1 MGRFGTISI
10 VTMSL
15 AISLAGQQSGQQ
27 PTVFRGTTENVPVF
41 VTVTDKSGR
50 LVPDLTRDDFE
61 VLDNGKPQAITVFDN
76 SPQPVRLIVMI
87 DVSGSM
93 SGNLPLLRESA
104 HELFVRLRDDDQVR
118 VGTFGD
124 EINISP
130 QFTHDPVKLQAA
142 LPSNIPVSAKTPLW
156 KGVEMAMD
164 ELGHAD
170 GRRVVAVLSDGKDT
184 DPMQGHVFLTPLDVT
199 DRALREDVMIYG
211 IGFQSRGRGYPGGNI
226 GQAIVDSFPDP
237 SLGTVALSSGGGYFE
252 VRPHEDLGAA
262 FARVADE
269 LHHQYLI
276 GFTPPAHDGK
286 QHKIEVRLKNKDLK
300 VRARKGY
307 QAPKTEKHP

>member
-1 MGRFGTISI
+1 MGRFGMVSI
-10 VTMSL
+10 VTISL
-15 AISLAGQQSGQQ
+15 AVSLAGQQSGQQ

-61 VLDNGKPQAITVFDN
+61 VLDNGKVRPITVFDN

-93 SGNLPLLRESA
+93 AGNLTLLRESS
-104 HELFVRLRDDDQVR
+104 HELFIRLREDDQVR

-124 EINISP
+124 QINISP
-130 QFTHDPVKLQAA
+130 EFTHNVAKLEAS
-142 LPSNIPVSAKTPLW
+142 LPNDIPMSARTPLW
-156 KGVEMAMD
+156 KGVFTAMD
-164 ELGHAD
+164 ELADAD

-184 DPMQGHVFLTPLDVT
+184 APMSGRQFLTPLDVT
-199 DRALREDVMIYG
+199 ERALREDVMIYG
-211 IGFQSRGRGYPGGNI
+211 IGFQSRGRGFPGGNL

-237 SLGTVALSSGGGYFE
+237 SLGTVALDSGGGYFE
-252 VRPHEDLGAA
+252 VRPHENLGAA

-269 LHHQYLI
+269 LHHQYLL
-276 GFTPPAHDGK
+276 GFTPLAHDGK
-286 QHKIEVRLKNKDLK
+286 QHKIEVRLKSKDLK
-300 VRARKGY
+300 PRARKGY
-307 QAPKTEKHP
+307 QAPKKET